1 MGNNQFYALMPDNTI
16 KLINLANEIVED
28 VKNIFIE
35 GAKQFKL
42 DNLILTKFTGD
53 YMAMDGEDVLYVDFK
68 LPDKFKNVPKN
79 QADIS
84 DFKIGEEVPKSIF
97 YYDDGKYYFQ
107 VFNKKNILQRKMILC
122 VVETGDKF
130 AKIKDSAFI
139 IEEKVHAI
147 YEKDKLYFQNYT
159 LANQIFSLKEFLVKA
174 TNKDIDTFV
183 KKGEVSVDGNRLKN
197 IANTKT
203 RRLIKQ
209 LDNSD
214 NLRKFIGLNQT
225 SRSSILKK
233 CGVDIAINNNQI
245 ELPTKSVAELNR
257 VLEFLN
263 EDIFIGQIT
272 KERYL
277 TNSKKKDV

>member
-16 KLINLANEIVED
+16 KLINLANDIVED
-28 VKNIFIE
+28 VKKIFIE
-35 GAKQFKL
+35 GEKQFKL

-53 YMAMDGEDVLYVDFK
+53 YMARDGDDVLYVEFD
-68 LPDKFKNVPKN
+68 LPDEFNNIPKN

-97 YYDDGKYYFQ
+97 YYDDEKYYFQ

-130 AKIKDSAFI
+130 AIIKNSAFI
-139 IEEKVHAI
+139 VEEKVHAI
-147 YEKDKLYFQNYT
+147 YESGKLIFQNYT
-159 LANQIFSLKEFLVKA
+159 LANQIFPLKEFLIEA
-174 TNKDIDTFV
+174 TDNDIDSFV

-209 LDNSD
+209 LDSSD
-214 NLRKFIGLNQT
+214 NLRKFIGLSQS

-233 CGVDIAINNNQI
+233 CGVDITINNNQI

-263 EDIFIGQIT
+263 EDIFIGQIS